1 MRKSPI
7 AVLDEGIYGINFFN
21 YLANKYKYEE
31 LIYINDLSHY
41 PYEGLEEEA
50 INKLVSKK
58 IDLLLS
64 LDVKAI
70 IIISNSIVEYCSD
83 YLNKLKVPVIRI
95 DNAIIDYV
103 NKKFD
108 QKNIVLFGK
117 DSILKSNIYQKNFKY
132 NHLYTVLSDN
142 FEDIIIKKE
151 VKTSKS
157 FNEMKEATK
166 HLANREIDLFLM
178 LEPFLENLYTEINE
192 FIKASTIGNLNE
204 ILNKACSNKKI
215 FTNTKKSG
223 KRFIYTDLS
232 KKEFKE
238 KVHWIDMKYKYQTIN
253 ELKNKL
259 KIVDEAVEEFN
270 IKKESSEE

>member
-1 MRKSPI
+1 MKKSPI
-7 AVLDEGIYGINFFN
+7 AILDEGIHGINFFN
-21 YLANKYKYEE
+21 YLSKKYKYED
-31 LIYINDLSHY
+31 LVYINDLNRY

-70 IIISNSIVEYCSD
+70 IVVGNSIVEYCSD

-108 QKNIVLFGK
+108 QKNIVLFGR
-117 DSILKSNIYQKNFKY
+117 DSIIKANIYQKNFKY
-132 NHLYTVLSDN
+132 NHLYTVISDS
-142 FEDIIIKKE
+142 FEDIIIEKQ

-157 FNEMKEATK
+157 FNEMREVTK

-192 FIKASTIGNLNE
+192 YVKASTIGNLNE
-204 ILNKACSNKKI
+204 ILNKACTTKKI
-215 FTNTKKSG
+215 FTNTKKNG
-223 KRFIYTDLS
+223 KRFIYTDLT

-238 KVHWIDMKYKYQTIN
+238 KVHWINVKYKYQTID
-253 ELKNKL
+253 ELKKKL
-259 KIVDEAVEEFN
+259 KIVDEIKEEFN

>member
-1 MRKSPI
+1 MKKSPI
-7 AVLDEGIYGINFFN
+7 AILDEGIHGINFFN
-21 YLANKYKYEE
+21 YLSKKYKYEN
-31 LIYINDLSHY
+31 LIYINDIKRY

-58 IDLLLS
+58 IDILLS

-70 IIISNSIVEYCSD
+70 IVVGNSIIEYCSD
-83 YLNKLKVPVIRI
+83 YINKLKVPVIRI

-117 DSILKSNIYQKNFKY
+117 DSIIKANIYQKNFKY
-132 NHLYTVLSDN
+132 NHLYTVISDS
-142 FEDIIIKKE
+142 FEDIIINKQ

-157 FNEMKEATK
+157 FNEMKEVTK
-166 HLANREIDLFLM
+166 HIANREIDLFLM

-192 FIKASTIGNLNE
+192 YVNANTIGNLNE
-204 ILNKACSNKKI
+204 ILNKACVAKKI
-215 FTNTKKSG
+215 FINTKKIG
-223 KRFIYTDLS
+223 KRFIYTDLN

-238 KVHWIDMKYKYQTIN
+238 KVHWIDIKYKYQTIS
-253 ELKNKL
+253 ELKKKL
-259 KIVDEAVEEFN
+259 KIIDEIKEEFN
-270 IKKESSEE
+270 INKESSEE